1 MTLQQEIA
9 AYLRELADK
18 VERSSYCAVLASEDK
33 RMYATVNTGEKLIRR
48 IPTGERQ
55 VELKLNYIEENDIE

>member
-9 AYLRELADK
+9 GYLRELADK

-33 RMYATVNTGEKLIRR
+33 RMYTTIPSTYKVVTK

-55 VELKLNYIEENDIE
+55 VELKLNYIEEIE

>member
-18 VERSSYCAVLASEDK
+18 VERSSHCAVLASEDE
-33 RMYATVNTGEKLIRR
+33 RMYVTIPTTFNTETK

-55 VELKLNYIEENDIE
+55 VELKLNYIEENT

>member
-1 MTLQQEIA
+1 MTLQQEMA
-9 AYLRELADK
+9 TYLRELADK

-33 RMYATVNTGEKLIRR
+33 RMYTTIPSTYDGYEK

-55 VELKLNYIEENDIE
+55 VELKLNYIEESV

>member
-33 RMYATVNTGEKLIRR
+33 RMYVTVNTGQKWDEKF
-48 IPTGERQ
+48 PTGERQ
-55 VELKLNYIEENDIE
+55 VELKLNYIEENT

>member
-33 RMYATVNTGEKLIRR
+33 RMCVTMNTGQKWDVKF
-48 IPTGERQ
+48 PTGERQ
-55 VELKLNYIEENDIE
+55 VELKLNYIEENT

>member
-9 AYLRELADK
+9 TYLRELADN
-18 VERSSYCAVLASEDK
+18 VERSSYCTVLASEDK
-33 RMYATVNTGEKLIRR
+33 RLYTTIPSSYREETK